1 MKNISKVFLLSFSAG
16 LLLHSCISTNS
27 NTNNQDGYEVTLS
40 GTDLKYV
47 PTTANQLDDK
57 AYMGEINTL
66 IEDTASGISNDP
78 NFINI
83 IKAIA
88 WTETKWEHYF
98 EKDNKYYVLLGDNG
112 NSFGIMQIDESY
124 HGAHPVLQDN
134 IEYGANF
141 AFNKYQ
147 TAQTSSCPSGTN
159 AGTSLIAIAR
169 RTYAQYNGGDAAI
182 CRDND
187 ARDNNLQDAL
197 SALVWNNYL

>member
-1 MKNISKVFLLSFSAG
+1 MNKTMKLTLLALSVG
-16 LLLHSCISTNS
+16 LLFSSCISTN
-27 NTNNQDGYEVTLS
+27 NNDQDGYEVTLS
-40 GTDLKYV
+40 GADLKYV

-57 AYMGEINTL
+57 AYLNEINTL
-66 IEDTASGISNDP
+66 IEDTAANISNDP
-78 NFINI
+78 NFINL

-88 WTETKWEHYF
+88 WTESKWEHYF
-98 EKDNKYYVLLGDNG
+98 TKDNKYYVFLGDAG
-112 NSFGIMQIDESY
+112 HSYGIMQIDDTY

-141 AFNKYQ
+141 AFDKYQ
-147 TAQTSSCPSGTN
+147 TAQASSCTSGTN
-159 AGTSLIAIAR
+159 SGNSLIAIAR
-169 RTYAQYNGGDAAI
+169 RTYAQYNGGNAAI